1 MVPPCPRPLLAVT
14 RTAANAGP
22 RWNWEPHPLA
32 EDLPRPYVRCTRTR
46 PVPSRWTRPHPGG
59 AIDGTSP
66 FRRPL
71 EDTGRR
77 TPVARVPCTDRS
89 PVICDTAGAAVHL
102 GETVIHFA
110 HDASCW
116 PRRGQAR
123 PGEPSS
129 TSPSHHR
136 NSPRRSNRLPE
147 SLERPRQQQT
157 RRRSTPYSR
166 QPERIILAPLSSTTW
181 SDTYCSRCSKNG
193 GPGNEETTSLT
204 TALPPGPGQVNGR
217 QPSPPWA

>member
-66 FRRPL
+66 FRPPL

-102 GETVIHFA
+102 GERLFTSPTTPA
-110 HDASCW
+110 AGRGAARRDLASRAPPPRAITATRRGDRIACPSRSSGPVSSRRVAVRRLTHGSRRGSSW
-116 PRRGQAR
+116 RHYPRR
-123 PGEPSS
+123 
-129 TSPSHHR
+129 
-136 NSPRRSNRLPE
+136 
-147 SLERPRQQQT
+147 
-157 RRRSTPYSR
+157 
-166 QPERIILAPLSSTTW
+166 
-181 SDTYCSRCSKNG
+181 
-193 GPGNEETTSLT
+193 
-204 TALPPGPGQVNGR
+204 PGPTRIALDARRTADQATKR
-217 QPSPPWA
+217 RPP